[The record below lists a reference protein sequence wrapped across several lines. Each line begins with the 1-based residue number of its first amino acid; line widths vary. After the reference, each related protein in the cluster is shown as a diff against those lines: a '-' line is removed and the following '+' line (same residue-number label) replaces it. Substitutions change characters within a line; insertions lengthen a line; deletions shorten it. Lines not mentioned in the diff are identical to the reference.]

1 MLKTTRR
8 LTRPTLAR
16 HDAPCPKRGRSE
28 RGSEAYPLGYVE
40 DPSDARTKLAGVF
53 SILLARWCR

>member
-16 HDAPCPKRGRSE
+16 HDAPCPKQGRSE
-28 RGSEAYPLGYVE
+28 RRGETYARYVE
-40 DPSDARTKLAGVF
+40 PLSEERTQLAGVF